1 MALAYTAPTWTDG
14 SGTGISASQLQA
26 LCNCV
31 EGLVQGSDK
40 AIHSFVMSGQTITVT
55 YADGTQ
61 ETFTA
66 TGLKGISSITKT
78 GTVGLVDT
86 YTITYTDGTTATFN
100 VTNGEQG
107 ATGPEGPEGPEGPQG
122 PAGADGADG
131 QDGADGVSPEVTITT
146 ITGGH
151 QVEITDA
158 DHPSGQ
164 TFDVMDGTVPI
175 TKYTQTLSAG
185 STSVTFSNVTTTANS
200 IIEVATSVAGL
211 EYNAISNSGN
221 SYTVT
226 FDAQSS
232 AVTVYLIVTEVA

>member
-40 AIHSFVMSGQTITVT
+40 AIHSFTMSGQTITVT

-66 TGLKGISSITKT
+66 TGLKGIGSIEKT

-100 VTNGEQG
+100 ITNGEQG

-131 QDGADGVSPEVTITT
+131 QDGTDGVSPEVTITA

-151 QVEITDA
+151 RVEITDA